1 MVYAVH
7 FKILV
12 ELNELDSMDWR
23 RRRALRMND
32 LSTAVAEWGLATLGQ
47 GRVVENR
54 EGGEGRAQNLK
65 ATPPVM
71 RL

>member
-1 MVYAVH
+1 VVYAVH

-12 ELNELDSMDWR
+12 ELNDLDSMDWR

-32 LSTAVAEWGLATLGQ
+32 LSTAVAERGLATLGQ

-54 EGGEGRAQNLK
+54 EGEGRAQNLK